1 MPARSTGGE
10 HMSEDQEQNEKAT
23 IETLEH
29 ADTKESYRQLWWT
42 IGVTAICFG
51 IIVYVYS

>member
-1 MPARSTGGE
+1 MPGRSTGGE

-29 ADTKESYRQLWWT
+29 ADTEESYRQLWWT

>member
-1 MPARSTGGE
+1 
-10 HMSEDQEQNEKAT
+10 MSEDQEQNEKAT

>member
-1 MPARSTGGE
+1 
-10 HMSEDQEQNEKAT
+10 MSEDQEQNEKAT

-29 ADTKESYRQLWWT
+29 ADTEESYRQLWWT